1 MILYYFSIGSLMNIY
16 CIGRNY
22 ALHALELGNEIP
34 ERPLVFL
41 KTPSSLRNF
50 SPIEMPFSE
59 ETFHYE
65 GELVLKIARD
75 HRLNEQIQDD
85 SIASLS
91 FGIDLTRRAE
101 QSKLKA
107 KGSPWTTA
115 KSFLGSA
122 IVGTEYS
129 WSLFKDL
136 DSIEYQFSLNN
147 EVKQMGNTKDMMFNF
162 ETIVKYLN
170 SFSPLKK
177 GDLIFTG
184 TPEGVGE
191 IRVGDQFDF
200 EIPALSIKESG
211 QL

>member
-1 MILYYFSIGSLMNIY
+1 MGNIY

-22 ALHALELGNEIP
+22 ANHAKELGNEVP
-34 ERPLVFL
+34 EQPLVFL
-41 KTPSSLRNF
+41 KTSSSLRNF
-50 SPIEMPFSE
+50 TPIEMPFSD

-75 HRLNEQIQDD
+75 HLLNEKMKDD
-85 SIASLS
+85 SIEALA
-91 FGIDLTRRAE
+91 FGIDLTRRSE
-101 QSKLKA
+101 QSKLKD
-107 KGSPWTTA
+107 KGHPWTTS

-122 IVGTEYS
+122 IIGNFYPWNSFRSLSFLEYKFFLNS
-129 WSLFKDL
+129 SL
-136 DSIEYQFSLNN
+136 
-147 EVKQMGNTKDMMFNF
+147 KQHGNTKDMLFDF
-162 ETIVKYLN
+162 ETIINYIN

-191 IRVGDQFDF
+191 IRKGDQFSF
-200 EIPALSIKESG
+200 EIDALSLKESG